1 MKINFNK
8 SLKKN
13 KPIRI
18 HSVFYPAPGYV
29 AIPENKPSGFKEEKH
44 NKKING
50 RQQEPGSIV
59 GMIKQFLYY
68 ISICKNRARG

>member
-29 AIPENKPSGFKEEKH
+29 AIPENKSSEFKGKKH
-44 NKKING
+44 NKKIKG
-50 RQQEPGSIV
+50 RQQQPGSIV

-68 ISICKNRARG
+68 ISLCKNRERA